1 MKGCL
6 QFPELLQRFFTD
18 RLMHQRQASPHT
30 IASYRDSFRLLL
42 KFAEQHLGK
51 QPTALTI
58 EDIDAPFL
66 GAFLNHL
73 EKDRRI
79 SPRSRNVR
87 LAAMH
92 SFFRYVALSEPAH
105 SALAQRVLAIP
116 SKRFDRKSVDF
127 LTQPEVDALLGTPDQ
142 ATWAGRRDHI
152 MFRTA
157 VETGLRIS
165 ELIGL
170 RCEDITLGTGAH
182 VRCRG
187 KGRKERSTPLRKETV
202 PALRRWLRE
211 RASRASGPTE
221 PLFPNARGGWITRD
235 GVEYILAKHVTNARR
250 KCPTL
255 TEKRVTFHVLRH
267 SLAMNLLQHGVD
279 RSVIALW
286 LGHESVATTQMYL
299 HADMTMK
306 ERALAKTKP
315 NKSKFRRYRP
325 DDHLLAFLKA
335 L

>member
-6 QFPELLQRFFTD
+6 QFPELLQGFFTD

-42 KFAEQHLGK
+42 QFAEQRLGK

-58 EDIDAPFL
+58 DDLDAPFV
-66 GAFLNHL
+66 GVFLNHL

-79 SPRSRNVR
+79 GPRSRNVR
-87 LAAMH
+87 LAALH
-92 SFFRYVALSEPAH
+92 SFFRYVALNEPAH

-116 SKRFDRKSVDF
+116 GKRFDRKAIDF
-127 LTQPEVDALLGTPDQ
+127 LTQPEVDALLAAPDQ
-142 ATWAGRRDHI
+142 GTWKGRRDHV
-152 MFRTA
+152 MFLTA
-157 VETGLRIS
+157 VETGLRVS

-170 RCEDITLGTGAH
+170 RCDDIVLGTGAH

-187 KGRKERSTPLRKETV
+187 KGRKERSTPLRKETGLV
-202 PALRRWLRE
+202 LRRWLGE
-211 RASRASGPTE
+211 RACGPAD
-221 PLFPNARGGWITRD
+221 PLFPNARGGWLSRD
-235 GVEYILAKHVTNARR
+235 GVEYILAKHIANARQ
-250 KCPTL
+250 KCTTL
-255 TEKRVTFHVLRH
+255 LKKRVTAHVLRH
-267 SLAMNLLQHGVD
+267 SLAMKLLQHGID

-286 LGHESVATTQMYL
+286 LGHESSATTQMYL
-299 HADMTMK
+299 HADMAMK

-315 NKSKFRRYRP
+315 NGSKFRRYRP
-325 DDHLLAFLKA
+325 DDRLLAFLKT